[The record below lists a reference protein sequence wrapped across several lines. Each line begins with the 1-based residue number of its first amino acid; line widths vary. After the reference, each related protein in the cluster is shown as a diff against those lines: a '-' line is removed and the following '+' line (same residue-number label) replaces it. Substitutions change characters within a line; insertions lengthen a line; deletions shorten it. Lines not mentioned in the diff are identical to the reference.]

1 MKFIN
6 RDTGGGLE
14 LINADISDDSID
26 ANKDEIKE
34 LIGVIRKDRAKIHRH
49 K

>member
-6 RDTGGGLE
+6 RDTAGGID
-14 LINADISDDSID
+14 LIKYDMSDDSID
-26 ANKDEIKE
+26 ANNAEIKE
-34 LIGVIRKDRAKIHRH
+34 LIGVIKKDRAKIHRH